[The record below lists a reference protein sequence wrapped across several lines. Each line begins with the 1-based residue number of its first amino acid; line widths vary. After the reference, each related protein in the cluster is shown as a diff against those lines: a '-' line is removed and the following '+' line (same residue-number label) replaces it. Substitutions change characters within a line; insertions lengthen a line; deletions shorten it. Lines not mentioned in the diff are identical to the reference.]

1 MVERK
6 PRTDSLRNR
15 TRLLE
20 EAKLAFSA
28 KGSDASLEEIAR
40 AAEVGIGTLY
50 RHFPTR
56 DALIEAVYR
65 QESGQLVDAATEL
78 AKTHPPLAAL
88 RAWLLL
94 FVDFMETKQGMSE
107 AFNSIVCGTSELY
120 ADSSAQVSQA
130 LEKLT
135 ARAVKNG
142 DIRLTIEPL
151 DLLRSLAGLAYV
163 SAGPNWKRNAKQ
175 LVDVLLEGMRSRD

>member
-1 MVERK
+1 MAERK

-20 EAKLAFSA
+20 EAKAAFSN
-28 KGSDASLEEIAR
+28 KGSDASLEGIAR
-40 AAEVGIGTLY
+40 AADVGIGTLY

-65 QESGQLVDAATEL
+65 QESGQLIDAATEL
-78 AKTHPPLAAL
+78 TKTHAPLAAL

-94 FVDFMETKQGMSE
+94 FVDYMETKQGMSE
-107 AFNSIVCGTSELY
+107 AFSSLVGGTSDLY
-120 ADSSAQVSQA
+120 ADSSAQAKTA

-142 DIRLTIEPL
+142 DIRVTVEPL
-151 DLLRSLAGLAYV
+151 DLLRSLAGIAYV
-163 SAGPNWKRNAKQ
+163 GAGPNWKRNAKR
-175 LVDVLLEGMRSRD
+175 LVDILLEGMRVRD